1 MLYRE
6 IKSHQNVHFS
16 LILFQFILILHQG
29 EPLKLSKVCEGILDN
44 IGKELLFEVRAHDG
58 QIFRL
63 LDDFIMAKP
72 LFEFLMIFGV

>member
-58 QIFRL
+58 
-63 LDDFIMAKP
+63 
-72 LFEFLMIFGV
+72 

>member
-6 IKSHQNVHFS
+6 IKSHQYVHFS

-29 EPLKLSKVCEGILDN
+29 EPLKLSKVCDAILNN
-44 IGKELLFEVRAHDG
+44 ISKKLLFEVRAHDG

-63 LDDFIMAKP
+63 LDDLIVAEP
-72 LFEFLMIFGV
+72 LFELLMIFGV

>member
-1 MLYRE
+1 MQHVADLVVLMLRNLYNLNFLMLYRK

-58 QIFRL
+58 
-63 LDDFIMAKP
+63 
-72 LFEFLMIFGV
+72 